1 MPCPYKID
9 MISIEGNIGAGK
21 STLCRQLRAG
31 GFFTFEEPV
40 VDWTVQGEDGTSHSV
55 LTAFYRNPVKYACT
69 FQQLVLRTR
78 VEQAKEWKSKR
89 GFVERC
95 VHSDRLFGAMQY
107 RLGNMD
113 PVEYGS
119 YLYQFRQAVQ
129 DMPTPIVGHI
139 YLKTSVD
146 TCLARIAKRKRE
158 GEQGINR
165 SYLSLLEEEHESW
178 LVGLSSV
185 LVLDGEKQMHLQD
198 LRSVIA
204 SFESSLK

>member
-1 MPCPYKID
+1 

-21 STLCRQLRAG
+21 STLCQQLRAG

-40 VDWTVQGEDGTSHSV
+40 VDWIVQGEDV
-55 LTAFYRNPVKYACT
+55 LTAFYQNPVKYACM
-69 FQQLVLRTR
+69 FQTLVLRTR
-78 VEQAKEWKSKR
+78 VEQAKEWKSQR

-146 TCLARIAKRKRE
+146 TCLARIAKRQRK
-158 GEQGINR
+158 GEQGITR
-165 SYLSLLEEEHESW
+165 SYLSLLEEEHDSW
-178 LVGLSSV
+178 LNGLSNV
-185 LVLDGEKQMHLQD
+185 LVLDGEKQMNLSD
-198 LRSVIA
+198 LRSAVA